1 MISVIS
7 LPKISLLL
15 YIHHNLSP
23 QLFMQKIVKIVMD
36 LDLWLFYILNM
47 LKQWY
52 KVLRFGF

>member
-1 MISVIS
+1 MIGVIS

-23 QLFMQKIVKIVMD
+23 QIFMQKIVKIVMD

-47 LKQWY
+47 LKRGH